1 MQRRII
7 SIIIII
13 LVLTMYAFLNSSYF
27 VLDQLEWVGLAFLS
41 PSDLLDQSLLPQGNV
56 FRIDTHALEAEISA
70 YVWVKKAH
78 VTWSWP
84 NHLTVEITEREPV
97 ALVVSNDSWFVLD
110 KDGVLLP
117 PPRGFSYGS
126 LPLVT
131 NADMEANEHL
141 ISVARLLARLPA
153 GLYDDVSEWNSSE
166 QTLITRSGTQI
177 VFGSLREL
185 DRKVAALELVLQEV
199 AKENVTPKKIDLR
212 VANSP
217 VIVE

>member
-1 MQRRII
+1 M
-7 SIIIII
+7 
-13 LVLTMYAFLNSSYF
+13 
-27 VLDQLEWVGLAFLS
+27 
-41 PSDLLDQSLLPQGNV
+41 
-56 FRIDTHALEAEISA
+56 
-70 YVWVKKAH
+70 
-78 VTWSWP
+78 
-84 NHLTVEITEREPV
+84 
-97 ALVVSNDSWFVLD
+97 
-110 KDGVLLP
+110 
-117 PPRGFSYGS
+117 
-126 LPLVT
+126 
-131 NADMEANEHL
+131 
-141 ISVARLLARLPA
+141 ARLPA

>member
-13 LVLTMYAFLNSSYF
+13 VVLATYAFLNSRYF
-27 VLDQLEWVGLAFLS
+27 VLEQLEWVGLTLLS
-41 PSDLLDQSLLPQGNV
+41 PNDLLDAAGSPRGNV
-56 FRIDTHALEAEISA
+56 FRVDKQALEDEISA
-70 YVWVKKAH
+70 HVWIKAAH

-84 NHLTVEITEREPV
+84 NRLTVHVTERQPI
-97 ALVVSNDSWFVLD
+97 ALVVNDDSFFLLD
-110 KDGVLLP
+110 REGVLLP

-131 NADMEANEHL
+131 NGDLEASEHL
-141 ISVARLLARLPA
+141 IAIARLLSRLPA
-153 GLYDDVSEWNSSE
+153 SLYDNISEWNSRE
-166 QTLITRSGTQI
+166 QMLITRSGTQI
-177 VFGSLREL
+177 LFGSLREL
-185 DRKVAALELVLQEV
+185 DRKVAALELVMEEL
-199 AKENVTPKKIDLR
+199 AKQKVVPKKIDLR